1 MSNFSKFVH
10 SLRLVAKFKW
20 LALRT
25 FYIRHSWIL
34 TQAAY
39 RRRLA
44 VCVLRRKIRAI
55 TVIQIFRRL
64 YFTRLAQSVD
74 KACLN
79 IQSVI
84 RRKAAMQRLQ
94 DAVSANGTIQFLWRY
109 CRKYSESTSFCL
121 TGKRWRAAPKW
132 YASAWPFC
140 LNFLARLL
148 SVIYLIENACQLI
161 QSRWGKYRLQP
172 DVQHRLLEKAK

>member
-1 MSNFSKFVH
+1 
-10 SLRLVAKFKW
+10 
-20 LALRT
+20 
-25 FYIRHSWIL
+25 
-34 TQAAY
+34 
-39 RRRLA
+39 
-44 VCVLRRKIRAI
+44 
-55 TVIQIFRRL
+55 
-64 YFTRLAQSVD
+64 
-74 KACLN
+74 
-79 IQSVI
+79 
-84 RRKAAMQRLQ
+84 
-94 DAVSANGTIQFLWRY
+94 
-109 CRKYSESTSFCL
+109 L